1 MHIHICTNE
10 SLVAGGEE
18 IELKCPVCLITSKQ
32 TVGFAGCL
40 CRKCGNLTNDEW
52 KGFIARLRREYLGK
66 SRRDIAKALGILPA
80 TIRQYE
86 TVKCSKK
93 YFDRL
98 GELVEIH
105 NKQHTRSTA

>member
-10 SLVAGGEE
+10 SLVAGGDE
-18 IELKCPVCLITSKQ
+18 IELKCIVCLITSKQ
-32 TVGFAGCL
+32 VWGYGGCL
-40 CRKCGNLTNDEW
+40 CRNCGNLIDEDW
-52 KGFIARLRREYLGK
+52 RGGIAEKRRLYMRK
-66 SRRDIAKALGILPA
+66 SRNDIAKALGILPA

>member
-1 MHIHICTNE
+1 MHIHILTNE
-10 SLVAGGEE
+10 GAVAGGVDV
-18 IELKCPVCLITSKQ
+18 ELECPVCLRTSIQ
-32 TVGFAGCL
+32 TLGYVGSLCRLCGCL
-40 CRKCGNLTNDEW
+40 TGDDWL
-52 KGFIARLRREYLGK
+52 GGIAEKRRLYMRK
-66 SRRDIAKALGILPA
+66 SRGDIAKVLGILPA

-86 TVKCSKK
+86 TVKCSRK